1 MINKVKKLFQ
11 KSFEVYKLD
20 LKLNKKTSF
29 RSFEKDF
36 EAREFLRKIL
46 DEKLKL
52 LSYETKSEY
61 TLADDYFNQREIKYL
76 LPDCDFDEDT
86 YIKEVAPKIF
96 NQQLAKA
103 INSAFK
109 KVDKQKEELILKDI
123 QNCKV
128 LEVNSNNDTFEIVY
142 ERENQIK
149 YLTIKKNFNASSMA
163 GVRQYFTIDNKKL
176 KDSSK
181 TLFLQDMKTIVKIFH
196 LKEENPY
203 YQNEFI
209 EILFKDSKNI
219 TSSYRL
225 NIDVDEDF
233 NSLDFLIRRYK
244 NIFKFKSKTLNDE
257 YKTEFNFSYDDEFF
271 YAAMKN
277 DRKYK
282 DGTSYRGSYGDY
294 PYYSCITY
302 GKKVFFEIDDDY
314 IKGYNLGFL
323 HNQIIEKKYFDLL
336 SKNEQEEFKR
346 FLSIAELYINDLE
359 INQKFD
365 NEILF
370 DYEKDSKNYDKLDI
384 LNKNLKNSDFKKE
397 LIYYNGE
404 QGHPS
409 TKEVYIYTKDDK
421 KLFYFWEIEFY
432 GDYDIVTIKYNDDLK
447 TQIDKLFEEKS

>member
-149 YLTIKKNFNASSMA
+149 YLTIEPLADYKKQP
-163 GVRQYFTIDNKKL
+163 VI
-176 KDSSK
+176 
-181 TLFLQDMKTIVKIFH
+181 
-196 LKEENPY
+196 
-203 YQNEFI
+203 
-209 EILFKDSKNI
+209 
-219 TSSYRL
+219 
-225 NIDVDEDF
+225 
-233 NSLDFLIRRYK
+233 
-244 NIFKFKSKTLNDE
+244 
-257 YKTEFNFSYDDEFF
+257 
-271 YAAMKN
+271 
-277 DRKYK
+277 
-282 DGTSYRGSYGDY
+282 
-294 PYYSCITY
+294 
-302 GKKVFFEIDDDY
+302 
-314 IKGYNLGFL
+314 
-323 HNQIIEKKYFDLL
+323 
-336 SKNEQEEFKR
+336 
-346 FLSIAELYINDLE
+346 
-359 INQKFD
+359 
-365 NEILF
+365 
-370 DYEKDSKNYDKLDI
+370 
-384 LNKNLKNSDFKKE
+384 
-397 LIYYNGE
+397 
-404 QGHPS
+404 
-409 TKEVYIYTKDDK
+409 
-421 KLFYFWEIEFY
+421 
-432 GDYDIVTIKYNDDLK
+432 
-447 TQIDKLFEEKS
+447 